1 MSFHRYDGASH
12 GFFYHHTPMYRPEA
26 AMDGGEKVFG
36 FFGRHMSSGRY
47 DASLASTLR
56 SAAMRASWTRE
67 VMPSFQK
74 MWRRWN
80 ATV

>member
-1 MSFHRYDGASH
+1 MSFHRYDGASR
-12 GFFYHHTPMYRPEA
+12 GFFYYHTPHVPAR
-26 AMDGGEKVFG
+26 GGHGRLGKVFG
-36 FFGRHMSSGRY
+36 FFGRHLSSGRY
-47 DASLASTLR
+47 GASLASTLR